1 MYYHFINQPYSTYG
15 FFSNKKLSE
24 LTELGSSDS
33 FYVAKKNSDVD
44 QFEGVYSGDV
54 IAKITVEGA
63 GDMKEIVKNDG
74 NVTLNVKHNSTN
86 DKFMVSG
93 SINSNTVGEVKLLA
107 TDFEYGSAKGIA
119 TLQGVSGDYS
129 VSSANNYKEVVGD
142 VKIHPGSVFRS
153 DVASENTEVIGYD
166 AVFGGQLK

>member
-33 FYVAKKNSDVD
+33 FYVAKDNSDVD

-54 IAKITVEGA
+54 IAKITVKDG
-63 GDMKEIVKNDG
+63 GDYKEIVKNDG
-74 NVTLNVKHNSTN
+74 KVTLNVKHNSTN
-86 DKFMVSG
+86 DKFMASG

-107 TDFEYGSAKGIA
+107 TEFKYGRASGIA
-119 TLQGVSGDYS
+119 TLQGVSGSYS
-129 VSSANNYKEVVGD
+129 VSSANNYKEVVG
-142 VKIHPGSVFRS
+142 VAEIHAGGIRGNG
-153 DVASENTEVIGYD
+153 VASENTEITDYD
-166 AVFGGQLK
+166 AVFGGQLQ